1 MSEREEWFEA
11 ATVLDDE
18 CIEGGIVVGE
28 GGGLILGEGGSR
40 KEAEAENKKKRE
52 RADQSERRPPVAHF
66 CPGSVER
73 DHRKKNPII
82 KATKSN
88 KVTS

>member
-52 RADQSERRPPVAHF
+52 RADHKLGLGCRFPAKIE
-66 CPGSVER
+66 
-73 DHRKKNPII
+73 HRKDACDHK
-82 KATKSN
+82 
-88 KVTS
+88 